1 MLPSK
6 ETQVRF
12 LKSAAVGGA
21 AFLVQSGVLWVL
33 KRYIAA
39 TVAHDW
45 AYGCSVVTHY
55 SLNRFW
61 ALPSTREDSG
71 RQILEY
77 LGTVLVGWVIQ
88 RIGFWFF
95 IHVVGLSIMWSN
107 TLAIPP
113 STLAV
118 LALLNLRV
126 FKA

>member
-6 ETQVRF
+6 EKQVRF
-12 LKSAAVGGA
+12 FKSALVGGA
-21 AFLVQSGVLWVL
+21 AFVVQWVVLWVL
-33 KRYIAA
+33 KRSIAA

-45 AYGCSVVTHY
+45 AYWCSVVTHY
-55 SLNRFW
+55 TLNRFW
-61 ALPSTREDSG
+61 ALPSSRQDSG
-71 RQILEY
+71 KQFLEY

-113 STLAV
+113 STIAV

-126 FKA
+126 FKK